1 MQYRSIRQKIIITL
15 WNCVQIQFWYMELL
29 FKYAMGLL

>member
-1 MQYRSIRQKIIITL
+1 MQYRSIRQKIITL